1 MEDDYFRGSFARLQ
15 RLPAYASRFGFPYTG
30 KAGFRLPGW
39 LCRAGF
45 GLRLH
50 PLGSFRKFQSS
61 VSSLPTSLHAGLSW
75 RDVIVI
81 FRGME

>member
-15 RLPAYASRFGFPYTG
+15 RPPAYASRFGFPYTG

-50 PLGSFRKFQSS
+50 PLGSVCEFQSS
-61 VSSLPTSLHAGLSW
+61 AFLCQPPFTLS
-75 RDVIVI
+75 
-81 FRGME
+81 FPGAT